1 MNPEL
6 LETQTEVRNAVLDAA
21 ERLFEQ
27 FGYRKTT
34 VEEIA
39 QEAKI
44 GKGSVYLHFASK
56 EDLGLC
62 WLKRLHQHIFGDL
75 VAITKSDQP
84 FSKRLET
91 VLIQRVMLRF
101 DVFTR
106 HRRSMDE
113 AMTTLREIVHERREE
128 FHCQE
133 AKLFAELIHQ
143 GVEAGE
149 LIDETPYD
157 TAISM
162 VIATNSLLP
171 YSLKPIQLGDRD
183 TVLAKTTSL
192 AKLLVRAVTPI
203 ERRLL

>member
-1 MNPEL
+1 METPMLPSQPEI
-6 LETQTEVRNAVLDAA
+6 RDAVLDAA
-21 ERLFEQ
+21 ERLFEH

-62 WLKRLHQHIFGDL
+62 WLKRLHGHILGDL
-75 VAITKSDQP
+75 VAITESDAP
-84 FSKRLET
+84 FAQRLEA
-91 VLIQRVMLRF
+91 VLTQRVMLRF

-133 AKLFAELIHQ
+133 ATLFSELIRK

-149 LIDETPYD
+149 FIEDSPFE

-192 AKLLVRAVTPI
+192 ARLLVRAVTPK
-203 ERRLL
+203 